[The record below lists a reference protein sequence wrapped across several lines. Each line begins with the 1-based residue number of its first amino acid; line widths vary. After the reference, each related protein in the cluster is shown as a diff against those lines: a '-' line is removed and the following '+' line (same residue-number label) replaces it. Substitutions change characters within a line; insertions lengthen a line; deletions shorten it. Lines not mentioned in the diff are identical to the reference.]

1 MLNSFDPRAGLKAL
15 MILCCVLASAT
26 AAADDSPLS
35 LGRAQELAVA
45 RDTGHGALED
55 EAMAMRDRA
64 VAAGELPDPE
74 ARIGAINVPV
84 DSFVLDR
91 EDMTMIEVGITQ
103 QFTAGRSRELS
114 RQQLEHHALHYDAD
128 AEVRQREVRL
138 AVERTWRELD
148 YLDGAVTLLNESR
161 EWTRV
166 LIDGATAAYASGS
179 GSQADLLDAR
189 ISALA
194 VDEMLIER
202 RRDRETAEAELQR
215 WIGVSA
221 ASREAAPEPPRG
233 LATLAELEARLESH
247 PMLRGL
253 QHEAGAAQLESDLA
267 RQRYKPAFGVDVGYG
282 FRQGRDMAG
291 SGRSDMLSAMLTF
304 NVPLFTRD
312 RQDRELS
319 AARSMLRGAQ
329 ARHDDAKRMLE
340 SRLAAV
346 HSSAAAL
353 AQSLALYETGMAPL
367 VKSGVDTA
375 LAEYRAGDGS
385 LADVIAAQKRQLE
398 VEERRL
404 RLRADLGVTL
414 AEIESLTGAGT

>member
-1 MLNSFDPRAGLKAL
+1 MAL
-15 MILCCVLASAT
+15 MILCCAFASA
-26 AAADDSPLS
+26 AAAAGDPPLS
-35 LGRAQELAVA
+35 LGQAQDLAVA

-84 DSFVLDR
+84 DSLALDR
-91 EDMTMIEVGITQ
+91 EDMTMIEVGIMQ
-103 QFTAGRSRELS
+103 RFTTRRSRELS
-114 RQQLEHHALHYDAD
+114 RQQLEHHALHYEAD
-128 AEVRQREVRL
+128 AEVRRREVRL
-138 AVERTWRELD
+138 AVERSWRELD

-166 LIDGATAAYASGS
+166 LIDGAAAAYESGA
-179 GSQADLLDAR
+179 GIQADLLDAR

-215 WIGVSA
+215 WTGVSA

-233 LATLAELEARLESH
+233 LATLAALEARLESH

-253 QHEAGAAQLESDLA
+253 EHEAGAAQFEADLA
-267 RQRYKPAFGVDVGYG
+267 RERYKPAFGVDVGYG
-282 FRQGRDMAG
+282 FRQGRDVTG
-291 SGRSDMLSAMLTF
+291 SGRPDMLSAMLTF

-312 RQDRELS
+312 RQDRDLS
-319 AARSMLRGAQ
+319 AARSMLHGAQ
-329 ARHDDAKRMLE
+329 ARYDDAKRMLE

-353 AQSLALYETGMAPL
+353 AQSLELYETRVMPL
-367 VKSGVDTA
+367 VKSGVDSA
-375 LAEYRAGDGS
+375 LAAYRAGDGT

-398 VEERRL
+398 AEERRL
-404 RLRADLGVTL
+404 RLRADLGVAL

>member
-1 MLNSFDPRAGLKAL
+1 MLTSFDPRAGLKAL
-15 MILCCVLASAT
+15 MILCCAFASAS
-26 AAADDSPLS
+26 AAADDPPLS
-35 LGRAQELAVA
+35 LGQAQDLAVA

-84 DSFVLDR
+84 DSLALDR
-91 EDMTMIEVGITQ
+91 EDMTMIEVGIMQ
-103 QFTAGRSRELS
+103 RFTTGRSRELS
-114 RQQLEHHALHYDAD
+114 RMQLEHHALHYEAD
-128 AEVRQREVRL
+128 AEVRRREVRL
-138 AVERTWRELD
+138 AVERAWRELD
-148 YLDGAVTLLNESR
+148 YLDGAVALLDESR

-166 LIDGATAAYASGS
+166 LIGGATAAYESGA

-189 ISALA
+189 ISVLA

-215 WIGVSA
+215 WTGVPA
-221 ASREAAPEPPRG
+221 APREAAPEPPRG
-233 LATLAELEARLESH
+233 LATLAALEARLESH

-253 QHEAGAAQLESDLA
+253 EHEAGAAQFEADLA
-267 RQRYKPAFGVDVGYG
+267 RERYKPAFGVDVGYG
-282 FRQGRDMAG
+282 FRQGRDMTG

-319 AARSMLRGAQ
+319 AARAMLHGAE
-329 ARHDDAKRMLE
+329 ARRDDAKRMLK
-340 SRLAAV
+340 SRLAAD

-353 AQSLALYETGMAPL
+353 AQSLELYETGMTPL
-367 VKSGVDTA
+367 VKSGVDSA
-375 LAEYRAGDGS
+375 LAAYRAGDGS
-385 LADVIAAQKRQLE
+385 LADVIAAQKRRLE
-398 VEERRL
+398 VEQRRL
-404 RLRADLGVTL
+404 RLRADLGVAL